1 MSTTPTPRRP
11 EKKPFAP
18 GVPAENWRK
27 AISAHRPYMAVGN
40 SPILPGKRADFY
52 AVSKHANL
60 CTFVVDSRF
69 EGSKAPGVGI
79 GMPRALCVDPRASQ
93 APAKHSSWRWENRCA
108 TTATMSNQV
117 RTHTSRLSSE
127 EKAIFLASLSRTG
140 NVAASCRLINRNRRT
155 MYLQRD
161 RDPEFAVEWEDALET
176 AMDDLEG
183 EAWRRAKD
191 GVRKQLFHQ
200 GAPVYE
206 SRLVKQEDGTTVA
219 ELVLDE
225 NGQAIPVYE
234 YTYSDGL
241 MAKLLAAHRPAFRDS
256 SKVEL
261 TGANGGPVAFSGEG
275 NDLARR
281 IAFVIGQGLRAH
293 ETAREQVPDDGSDLV

>member
-1 MSTTPTPRRP
+1 
-11 EKKPFAP
+11 
-18 GVPAENWRK
+18 
-27 AISAHRPYMAVGN
+27 
-40 SPILPGKRADFY
+40 
-52 AVSKHANL
+52 
-60 CTFVVDSRF
+60 
-69 EGSKAPGVGI
+69 
-79 GMPRALCVDPRASQ
+79 MPQALCVDPRASQ
-93 APAKHSSWRWENRCA
+93 AQGKHSSWCRGNRCA

-117 RTHTSRLSSE
+117 RTHTSRLSPE
-127 EKAIFLASLSRTG
+127 EKAVFLASLSRTG

-155 MYLQRD
+155 IYLQRD
-161 RDPEFAVEWEDALET
+161 RDPEFAVEWDDALET

-200 GAPVYE
+200 GTPVYE
-206 SRLVKQEDGTTVA
+206 SRLVKREDGSTVA

-261 TGANGGPVAFSGEG
+261 TGANGGPVAVTGMEG

-281 IAFVIGQGLRAH
+281 IAFLMGQGLRAH
-293 ETAREQVPDDGSDLV
+293 EQSREQVPDDGSDLA